1 MKTRLSP
8 LTTMTSALI
17 VALLIFSIFPVA
29 AFATGNHYKHS
40 DNKAWSKK
48 DSFEKWSKK
57 SFSKETRSR
66 KERSGKQCAKKQK
79 CDNSLSIPLYV
90 EGGKRV
96 GNVTVRLDGNDL
108 KVNYQVNDGWYI
120 KQTHL
125 QVSDNYNG
133 LSLKADGSPDVDA
146 YQYNS
151 KHFTPVKSADYTI
164 SGSQWPLGTDLYI
177 AAQAVVINKTNG
189 KCKQHSA
196 KTSNSKKSYSKDSR
210 NNKGQDKNR
219 SSDDDD
225 SEHGT
230 HYGDYDHDHKGQS
243 KEMEAWALGEKFP
256 GQIFAGF
263 FIYSLESCDPVE
275 KSIIQFSD
283 AVYTVKE
290 EGPVAVITVV
300 RTGNLDL
307 ATSVE
312 YTTMDGSAVNG
323 ADYVFA
329 SGVLNF
335 APGQSSAQFE
345 VTPIDDSEI
354 EPVES
359 LTMKLS
365 NPLGAN
371 LGQQKM
377 ATLEI
382 EDNDQVTA
390 AVIAIDRI
398 IPNPVEESNTVTI
411 YVTRT
416 GDINVDA
423 TVDYGTLDGT
433 AIGATQCGAP
443 ATPVPFD
450 YEQVGGTL
458 FFDAGVTELTIEVTT
473 CNNNPRGDTTET
485 FDIEIYNPV
494 GAELIDDG
502 DGNPFSNIETITIL
516 EAS

>member
-1 MKTRLSP
+1 
-8 LTTMTSALI
+8 
-17 VALLIFSIFPVA
+17 
-29 AFATGNHYKHS
+29 
-40 DNKAWSKK
+40 
-48 DSFEKWSKK
+48 
-57 SFSKETRSR
+57 
-66 KERSGKQCAKKQK
+66 
-79 CDNSLSIPLYV
+79 
-90 EGGKRV
+90 
-96 GNVTVRLDGNDL
+96 
-108 KVNYQVNDGWYI
+108 
-120 KQTHL
+120 
-125 QVSDNYNG
+125 
-133 LSLKADGSPDVDA
+133 
-146 YQYNS
+146 
-151 KHFTPVKSADYTI
+151 
-164 SGSQWPLGTDLYI
+164 
-177 AAQAVVINKTNG
+177 
-189 KCKQHSA
+189 
-196 KTSNSKKSYSKDSR
+196 KSYSKDSR

-307 ATSVE
+307 AASVE

>member
-1 MKTRLSP
+1 MKTRLNP

-29 AFATGNHYKHS
+29 AFATGNHHKHS

-48 DSFEKWSKK
+48 GSFEKWSKK
-57 SFSKETRSR
+57 SFSKEAWSEKGRA
-66 KERSGKQCAKKQK
+66 GKQCAKKQK

-120 KQTHL
+120 KQTNL
-125 QVSDNYNG
+125 EVSDNYNG
-133 LSLKADGSPDVDA
+133 LPLKADGSPDVEA

-151 KHFTPVKSADYTI
+151 KYFTPVKSADYTI
-164 SGSQWPLGTDLYI
+164 SASHWPLGTDLYI
-177 AAQAVVINKTNG
+177 SAQAVVVNETNG

-196 KTSNSKKSYSKDSR
+196 KTSYGDKSYS
-210 NNKGQDKNR
+210 
-219 SSDDDD
+219 
-225 SEHGT
+225 
-230 HYGDYDHDHKGQS
+230 KGQS
-243 KEMEAWALGEKFP
+243 KELEAWALGEKFP
-256 GQIFAGF
+256 GQIFAGY
-263 FIYSLESCDPVE
+263 FIYNLESCDPVE

-290 EGPVAVITVV
+290 EGPVAVITLV

-307 ATSVE
+307 AASVE

-329 SGVLNF
+329 SDVLTF
-335 APGQSSAQFE
+335 AAGQASAQFE
-345 VTPIDDSEI
+345 VSPIDDAE
-354 EPVES
+354 VES
-359 LTMKLS
+359 IETVSLQLS
-365 NPLGAN
+365 NPLGAE
-371 LGQQKM
+371 LGQQNT
-377 ATLEI
+377 AILEI
-382 EDNDQVTA
+382 EDNDEVSVA
-390 AVIAIDRI
+390 IIAIDRI
-398 IPNPVEESNTVTI
+398 VPNPVNEGDTVTI
-411 YVTRT
+411 YVIRT
-416 GDINVDA
+416 GDLSANA
-423 TVDYGTLDGT
+423 TVEFGTIDNT

-458 FFDAGVTELTIEVTT
+458 FFDAGVTELSIEVTT
-473 CNNNPRGDTTET
+473 CNNNPRGDIDET

>member
-1 MKTRLSP
+1 
-8 LTTMTSALI
+8 
-17 VALLIFSIFPVA
+17 
-29 AFATGNHYKHS
+29 
-40 DNKAWSKK
+40 
-48 DSFEKWSKK
+48 
-57 SFSKETRSR
+57 
-66 KERSGKQCAKKQK
+66 
-79 CDNSLSIPLYV
+79 
-90 EGGKRV
+90 
-96 GNVTVRLDGNDL
+96 
-108 KVNYQVNDGWYI
+108 
-120 KQTHL
+120 
-125 QVSDNYNG
+125 
-133 LSLKADGSPDVDA
+133 
-146 YQYNS
+146 
-151 KHFTPVKSADYTI
+151 
-164 SGSQWPLGTDLYI
+164 
-177 AAQAVVINKTNG
+177 
-189 KCKQHSA
+189 
-196 KTSNSKKSYSKDSR
+196 
-210 NNKGQDKNR
+210 
-219 SSDDDD
+219 
-225 SEHGT
+225 
-230 HYGDYDHDHKGQS
+230 
-243 KEMEAWALGEKFP
+243 
-256 GQIFAGF
+256 
-263 FIYSLESCDPVE
+263 
-275 KSIIQFSD
+275 
-283 AVYTVKE
+283 
-290 EGPVAVITVV
+290 
-300 RTGNLDL
+300 
-307 ATSVE
+307 
-312 YTTMDGSAVNG
+312 TMDGSAVNG

-494 GAELIDDG
+494 GAELFDDG